1 MRCRLAC
8 HRTVEQMRNR
18 CERISGRYQ
27 IDSNST
33 GTDDKSNRA
42 DSEVKVAA
50 IARAPAGVAY
60 TTRTCTVSS
69 CDIDSKFAVCK
80 SQTCARQLPFPV

>member
-1 MRCRLAC
+1 MC
-8 HRTVEQMRNR
+8 NR

-27 IDSNST
+27 IDNNST

-50 IARAPAGVAY
+50 IALGRRPALTSLVPSRKFPAGHVR
-60 TTRTCTVSS
+60 TRLGVN
-69 CDIDSKFAVCK
+69 APR
-80 SQTCARQLPFPV
+80 ARALIVT